1 VSSCLNKQPRIRNLS
16 RDPGRHRRGII
27 GTIVFIVSLTA
38 CTHAPPSDPLARDR
52 AALQALTALPL
63 DSAFAPEARLVISRR
78 LLAQELE
85 RALLEGLRVVADLEL
100 ELPFVGPVSLRP
112 TVEVDSVE
120 AATGPASCTGCI
132 ALSVEVSGLL
142 RPSVQNGASLPPVSW
157 RGRVVG
163 PFSLQTITLPDG
175 RRELR
180 ALALTTKAADQGWS
194 VDVQVDGFEG
204 LAPTITKTVAQQL
217 RKMVADPETP
227 QIVLATLPKDVA
239 SQVRGL
245 RPGADRGAVVVD
257 LAFVAVGAGH
267 VTLDAP
273 VVEDGFALV
282 VPEATLLA
290 VANAAILK
298 VPPRDGWTAALR
310 ALAVDDGAFVLDL
323 DVWQLDTAPKRHEV
337 RATGRITVDDNN
349 GIAVVVD
356 KADHRGDVGGF
367 DPWNAVVRGEI
378 VRRVEG
384 ALRQVGVTPSDL
396 PDGRRLRLQRLVDH
410 GDVLEVVGAV
420 DSAPPR

>member
-1 VSSCLNKQPRIRNLS
+1 M
-16 RDPGRHRRGII
+16 
-27 GTIVFIVSLTA
+27 SLAA
-38 CTHAPPSDPLARDR
+38 CTHGPPSDPLARDR
-52 AALQALTALPL
+52 AELQAIAATPL
-63 DSAFAPEARLVISRR
+63 DAAFVPEARLVISRR
-78 LLAQELE
+78 LLAHELE
-85 RALLEGLRVVADLEL
+85 RALLDGLRVVADLEL
-100 ELPFVGPVSLRP
+100 EVPFVGPIALRP

-120 AATGPASCTGCI
+120 ATDGPAICSGCI

-142 RPSVQNGASLPPVSW
+142 RPSAQNGASLPPLSW

-163 PFSLQTITLPDG
+163 PFSLQTTTLPDG

-180 ALALTTKAADQGWS
+180 ALAMTTKAADQGWS

-217 RKMVADPETP
+217 RRMVADPETP
-227 QIVLATLPKDVA
+227 QLVLATLPKDVA

-245 RPGADRGAVVVD
+245 RPGAARGAVVVD

-267 VTLDAP
+267 VDDTAP
-273 VVEDGFALV
+273 VVEEGFAV
-282 VPEATLLA
+282 VMPEATLLA
-290 VANAAILK
+290 VANAAMLK

-310 ALAVDDGAFVLDL
+310 GLAINEGAFVLDL
-323 DVWQLDTAPKRHEV
+323 DVWQLDRTPKRHEV
-337 RATGRITVDDNN
+337 RATGRLTVDEND
-349 GIAVVVD
+349 GVAVVID
-356 KADHRGDVGGF
+356 KAEHRGDGGGF

-410 GDVLEVVGAV
+410 GDVVEVVGAV
-420 DSAPPR
+420 DSAGAR